1 MYAVIQTGGK
11 QYRVQEGD
19 VLRVASLGTEAG
31 KKVNFDHVLLIGE
44 GDAIKVGA
52 DAAKSS
58 VAAEVLEHGRG
69 KKVEIFKK
77 RRRKHSQR
85 TQGHRQGYTS
95 VRITK
100 IGAAKAAPA
109 KKVAATPAKKAE
121 AKPEVTEKSVTT
133 KKPAMAAKK
142 PVAKTAS
149 SKKDAAK
156 PAAKKASA
164 STASPAEKKPAAK
177 KVVSKASSKKGDKE

>member
-19 VLRVASLGTEAG
+19 VVRVEKLAEEVG
-31 KKVNFDHVLLIGE
+31 KKVTFDKVLMLGE
-44 GDAIKVGA
+44 GEAVKVGA

-58 VAAEVLEHGRG
+58 VSAEVLSQGLD

-85 TQGHRQGYTS
+85 TMGHRQAFTA
-95 VRITK
+95 VRITG

-109 KKVAATPAKKAE
+109 KEAVEKPVE
-121 AKPEVTEKSVTT
+121 AK
-133 KKPAMAAKK
+133 AA
-142 PVAKTAS
+142 VAE
-149 SKKDAAK
+149 AK
-156 PAAKKASA
+156 PAAKK
-164 STASPAEKKPAAK
+164 PAAK
-177 KVVSKASSKKGDKE
+177 KAAAKSEEKE

>member
-19 VLRVASLGTEAG
+19 VLRVASLGAEAG

-44 GDAIKVGA
+44 GNAIKVGA
-52 DAAKSS
+52 DAARSS

-77 RRRKHSQR
+77 RRRKQSQR

-109 KKVAATPAKKAE
+109 TKETAAPAKKAE
-121 AKPEVTEKSVTT
+121 AKPAVTEKPVTAKKSVT
-133 KKPAMAAKK
+133 AAKK
-142 PVAKTAS
+142 PAAKTAS
-149 SKKDAAK
+149 SKKAAGK
-156 PAAKKASA
+156 PAARKTASAKITAKPVAKKA
-164 STASPAEKKPAAK
+164 
-177 KVVSKASSKKGDKE
+177 VSKTSSKKSDKE